1 MEERPCAGRGRFY
14 ATAKKEGIMEKED
27 TQKKKR
33 GSGLL
38 LFLMVIII
46 ILLAVQ
52 AYFLFYRSLL
62 EEDRGGEYEAAPPVG
77 EGQTAEITDEEIEAR
92 GFISA
97 ELLKRYAEEY
107 NINTEF
113 LSRIFRDKIIY
124 KQGGKI
130 VYESIDPNL
139 RKHPYD
145 WDTLWWDER
154 RPHYAFAETEAAEP
168 ERLEVEALFGID
180 VSRYQGDIDWARAA
194 ADGVSFAIIRM
205 GYRGYDT
212 GKLVTDEFFEANMQG
227 ALRAGVKVGTYFFSQ
242 AVNEAEA
249 VEEAETVLAGIAPYE
264 LSFPVV
270 FDIEEISGQN
280 ARTDAL
286 TAEEVTNIA
295 IAFCER
301 IREAGYTPMIY
312 ANPKW
317 FVSRM
322 ELGKLEPYAKWLAQY
337 YKTPS
342 YPYAFSIWQFTSAGS
357 VDGIKGNVD
366 LDLAFETL

>member
-1 MEERPCAGRGRFY
+1 MERDDMQR
-14 ATAKKEGIMEKED
+14 
-27 TQKKKR
+27 KKR
-33 GSGLL
+33 RVGGLL
-38 LFLMVIII
+38 PFLMIVII

-52 AYFLFYRSLL
+52 ACFLIYPFLSDADAREGGGSGLL
-62 EEDRGGEYEAAPPVG
+62 SEDGASAAM
-77 EGQTAEITDEEIEAR
+77 TDDEIEAR
-92 GFISA
+92 GWISS
-97 ELLKRYAEEY
+97 EVLKRYAEEY

-124 KQGGKI
+124 KHAGKI
-130 VYESIDPNL
+130 LYESIDPNL

-145 WDTLWWDER
+145 WDLLWWDER
-154 RPHYAFAETEAAEP
+154 RPHYASAEAEEATEDAP
-168 ERLEVEALFGID
+168 TEALFGID
-180 VSRYQGDIDWARAA
+180 VSRYQGDIDWARVA
-194 ADGVSFAIIRM
+194 ADGISFAIVRM

-227 ALRAGVKVGTYFFSQ
+227 ALRAGVRVGVYFFSQ
-242 AVNEAEA
+242 AVNETEA
-249 VEEAETVLAGIAPYE
+249 VEEAEMVLAGISPYDVH
-264 LSFPVV
+264 FPVV

-301 IREAGYTPMIY
+301 VRQAGYTPMIY

-322 ELGKLEPYAKWLAQY
+322 ELNRLESYAKWLAQY
-337 YKTPS
+337 YKTPA

-366 LDLAFETL
+366 LDMAFEYF

>member
-1 MEERPCAGRGRFY
+1 
-14 ATAKKEGIMEKED
+14 MEKED
-27 TQKKKR
+27 TRRKKGR
-33 GSGLL
+33 GGGLL
-38 LFLMVIII
+38 PVLLIAIIV
-46 ILLAVQ
+46 LLAVQ
-52 AYFLFYRSLL
+52 LAFVFYGFLPGMKPGGDGASETAL
-62 EEDRGGEYEAAPPVG
+62 ETRP
-77 EGQTAEITDEEIEAR
+77 AEITDEEIEAR
-92 GFISA
+92 GWISA

-124 KQGGKI
+124 KQGGRI
-130 VYESIDPNL
+130 IYESIDPNL
-139 RKHPYD
+139 RKHSYD
-145 WDTLWWDER
+145 WDALWWDER
-154 RPHYAFAETEAAEP
+154 RPHYAFAETESAASDG
-168 ERLEVEALFGID
+168 LAAEALFGID
-180 VSRYQGDIDWARAA
+180 VSRYQGDIDWDRVA
-194 ADGVSFAIIRM
+194 ADGISFAIIRM

-212 GKLVTDEFFEANMQG
+212 GKPVTDEFFEANMRG
-227 ALRAGVKVGTYFFSQ
+227 ALRAGVRVGVYFFSQ
-242 AVNEAEA
+242 AVNETEA
-249 VEEAETVLAGIAPYE
+249 REEAEMVLAGVAPYE
-264 LSFPVV
+264 VSFPIV

-286 TAEEVTNIA
+286 TTAEVTDIA

-322 ELGKLEPYAKWLAQY
+322 ELDRLEPYAKWLAQY

-342 YPYAFSIWQFTSAGS
+342 FPYAFSVWQFSSSGS

-366 LDLAFETL
+366 LDLAFDHF

>member
-1 MEERPCAGRGRFY
+1 MDREDAQRKKGRG
-14 ATAKKEGIMEKED
+14 G
-27 TQKKKR
+27 
-33 GSGLL
+33 GWLPVLL
-38 LFLMVIII
+38 IAIVV
-46 ILLAVQ
+46 LLALQ
-52 AYFLFYRSLL
+52 AVVLFYGFLSGANLGGGGDL
-62 EEDRGGEYEAAPPVG
+62 ETRI
-77 EGQTAEITDEEIEAR
+77 EGSQSMEITDEEIAAR
-92 GFISA
+92 GWISP

-130 VYESIDPNL
+130 IYESIDPNL

-145 WDTLWWDER
+145 WDGLWWDER
-154 RPHYAFAETEAAEP
+154 RPHYSFADTESAESDG
-168 ERLEVEALFGID
+168 RASEALFGID
-180 VSRYQGDIDWARAA
+180 VSRYQGDIDWDRVA

-212 GKLVTDEFFEANMQG
+212 GKTVVDEFFEANMKG
-227 ALRAGVKVGTYFFSQ
+227 ALRAGLKVGTYFFSQ

-249 VEEAETVLAGIAPYE
+249 IAEAEMVLTGIAPYDVR
-264 LSFPVV
+264 FPIV
-270 FDIEEISGQN
+270 FDIEEISGQS

-286 TAEEVTNIA
+286 TAEEITNIA

-301 IREAGYTPMIY
+301 VREAGYTPMIY

-317 FVSRM
+317 FISRM
-322 ELGKLEPYAKWLAQY
+322 EPGRLEPYAKWLAQY

-342 YPYAFSIWQFTSAGS
+342 YPYAFSIWQFSSSGS

-366 LDLAFETL
+366 LDLAFEHF